1 MGRAGGQDEM
11 YIGAMSKLVPHPE
24 PDSGLVKR
32 ATDAILKMISVVPIS
47 EEFKT
52 DFPEKRARQLART
65 AARASAGLSGGAAL
79 APGPLGILTLL
90 PDIIGVWR
98 VQAQMVSDIAAAYG
112 KSASVTQEQMVY
124 CLFKHTASQLF
135 RDIVVRSGERYLV
148 RPVSLR
154 MMQSLVAL
162 IGVKVGQ
169 RTLGK
174 AVARYAPVVGAMGV
188 GAYAYYDTQQVAKT
202 AISLFSHTI
211 DVVVDE

>member
-1 MGRAGGQDEM
+1 
-11 YIGAMSKLVPHPE
+11 
-24 PDSGLVKR
+24 
-32 ATDAILKMISVVPIS
+32 
-47 EEFKT
+47 
-52 DFPEKRARQLART
+52 
-65 AARASAGLSGGAAL
+65 
-79 APGPLGILTLL
+79 
-90 PDIIGVWR
+90 
-98 VQAQMVSDIAAAYG
+98 
-112 KSASVTQEQMVY
+112 MVY

>member
-1 MGRAGGQDEM
+1 MGAAGGQDGM
-11 YIGAMSKLVPHPE
+11 YIGAMSKLSLQPE

-32 ATDAILKMISVVPIS
+32 ATDAILNMISVVPIS

-65 AARASAGLSGGAAL
+65 AARASAGISGGAAL

-154 MMQSLVAL
+154 MMQSLVAM

>member
-1 MGRAGGQDEM
+1 
-11 YIGAMSKLVPHPE
+11 MSKLVPHPE

-124 CLFKHTASQLF
+124 CLF
-135 RDIVVRSGERYLV
+135 
-148 RPVSLR
+148 
-154 MMQSLVAL
+154 
-162 IGVKVGQ
+162 
-169 RTLGK
+169 
-174 AVARYAPVVGAMGV
+174 
-188 GAYAYYDTQQVAKT
+188 
-202 AISLFSHTI
+202 
-211 DVVVDE
+211 

>member
-1 MGRAGGQDEM
+1 MGRVGGQDEM

-154 MMQSLVAL
+154 MMQSLVAM